1 MRDEQYD
8 ENVLVSIPVAEL
20 VRNLLAL
27 TVYFVACN
35 IFWTTPPTDHEISF
49 LVTFGTIRFW
59 WRIMTTFLAFYLI
72 EWLTEKNKAYFVV
85 FFLMQLV

>member
-1 MRDEQYD
+1 MKERWND
-8 ENVLVSIPVAEL
+8 NVFVVMPAAEL
-20 VRNLLAL
+20 VRNLMAL

-59 WRIMTTFLAFYLI
+59 WRMMTTFLAFYLI
-72 EWLTEKNKAYFVV
+72 EWLTEKNKAYFAA
-85 FFLMQLV
+85 FFLLPFV